1 MLITNTKAYI
11 ILLLRLQA
19 HRAKRQDIQTTVS
32 CIKNK
37 INLKKN
43 LHLLIELKILISN
56 DTNYFSL
63 ANNVKGLT
71 MKH

>member
-37 INLKKN
+37 INLEKN
-43 LHLLIELKILISN
+43 LHLLMS
-56 DTNYFSL
+56 
-63 ANNVKGLT
+63 
-71 MKH
+71 